1 MASDECHACAELSV
15 EQQSLLSE
23 SVFMPGQH
31 VFLLLLLLN
40 DR

>member
-23 SVFMPGQH
+23 SVFMHGQH
-31 VFLLLLLLN
+31 RLSVAVVIE
-40 DR
+40 